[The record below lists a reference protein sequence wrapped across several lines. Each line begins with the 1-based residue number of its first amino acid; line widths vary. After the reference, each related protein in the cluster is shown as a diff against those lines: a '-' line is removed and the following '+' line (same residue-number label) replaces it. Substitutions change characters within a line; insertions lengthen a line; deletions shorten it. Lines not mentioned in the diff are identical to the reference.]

1 MKTVRL
7 MILLF
12 VLFSV
17 PFSSVTAQSCP
28 SGKTLVFS
36 DKRKACL
43 DDYPVFRDAPIQVRG
58 KEISFSRAY
67 EDLGG
72 FLSVAVSDCGAVGSA
87 WVQTPA
93 QPFPALR
100 QSAIEKA
107 NNDAIQACAASLKQ
121 RSIDPRRPDCECT
134 SLLNANSISNTQ
146 VVVERSREQFA
157 SIFQGGALPAP
168 ASATSDSPKGGEVVD
183 RELRALAAERA
194 RLEAERQALE
204 KYRQAKVKEDADREK
219 ERARLEAERQAL
231 EKSRQAKVKEDA
243 DREKERARLEAD
255 RQLLDKTRL
264 AQIQETEKRTRE
276 IARLEAEAKVRDQK
290 MRAEVQSRTTTVDE
304 RFQQSKPTG
313 SVGSWAIYKS
323 GVPFQQQQFCR
334 ITENFRQEIDDA
346 RGQKNQIKENVAFRT
361 REQRLTALLPDGNFS
376 NWIVRAVSVK
386 QASDGSAAVLFELPC
401 DVIIGSHACGQNVRS
416 FIGTIPENSRLYVEL
431 ATISVGDFLGVSGT
445 FNFVDEKTT
454 FQKGRSVASFR
465 AMAADSHCE
474 AKDVAKSGVDFFAS
488 SIQTLSNLK

>member
-204 KYRQAKVKEDADREK
+204 KY
-219 ERARLEAERQAL
+219 
-231 EKSRQAKVKEDA
+231 RQAKVKEDA

>member
-1 MKTVRL
+1 MRIVRL

-12 VLFSV
+12 ALFAA
-17 PFSSVTAQSCP
+17 PIGSVTAQSCP
-28 SGKTLVFS
+28 SGKTLIFS

-43 DDYPVFRDAPIQVRG
+43 DDYPVFRDTPIQVRG
-58 KEISFSRAY
+58 KEITFNRAY
-67 EDLGG
+67 EDFGG
-72 FLSVAVSDCGAVGSA
+72 FLSVAASECGAVGSA
-87 WVQTPA
+87 WVLAPA
-93 QPFPALR
+93 THIMDMR
-100 QSAIEKA
+100 NRAIDKA
-107 NNDAIQACAASLKQ
+107 NNDAVQACAASLQQ
-121 RSIDPRRPDCECT
+121 RSIDPKRPDCECQI
-134 SLLNANSISNTQ
+134 LLNANSQSNTQ
-146 VVVERSREQFA
+146 VVIERSREQFA
-157 SIFQGGALPAP
+157 SVFQGGALPAP
-168 ASATSDSPKGGEVVD
+168 ASATSAPPKGGEVAD
-183 RELRALAAERA
+183 RQLRALAAERS

-204 KYRQAKVKEDADREK
+204 KARQAKVKEDDDRQK

-231 EKSRQAKVKEDA
+231 EKARQAKVKEDD
-243 DREKERARLEAD
+243 DRQKERARLEAD
-255 RQLLDKTRL
+255 RQVLEKTRL

-346 RGQKNQIKENVAFRT
+346 RVQKNQIKENVAFRT

-445 FNFVDEKTT
+445 FNFVDEKAA

-474 AKDVAKSGVDFFAS
+474 AKDVAKPGVDFFAS
-488 SIQTLSNLK
+488 SIQNLSNLK